1 MKMSG
6 DPGFRKDQW
15 LDMEYRTKGSFDIVY
30 GIRSDS

>member
-6 DPGFRKDQW
+6 DTSLKKDQW
-15 LDMEYRTKGSFDIVY
+15 LDMEYRTKGAFDIVY